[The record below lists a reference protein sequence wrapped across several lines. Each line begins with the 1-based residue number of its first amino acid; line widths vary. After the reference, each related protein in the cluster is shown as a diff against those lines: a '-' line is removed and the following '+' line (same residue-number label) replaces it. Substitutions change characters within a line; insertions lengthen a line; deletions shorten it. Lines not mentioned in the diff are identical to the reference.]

1 LAAYVEK
8 HQNLRSRKD
17 QFGSGDRKGKMSKGG
32 RKNMQKRQ
40 SDKTTKQIR
49 INTEI
54 HRKLKIQAAKEGK
67 TLKSLLDELLEQIEK
82 ELFVN

>member
-1 LAAYVEK
+1 
-8 HQNLRSRKD
+8 
-17 QFGSGDRKGKMSKGG
+17 
-32 RKNMQKRQ
+32 MQKRQ

-54 HRKLKIQAAKEGK
+54 HRMLKIQAAKEGR